1 MAQRR
6 LSYFDRINDSILLG
20 ASASFNSNRLSKLTD
35 QGAHVQLSSV
45 SPNIGSPFCFPIS
58 GCSAN
63 QLFFDIPPL
72 PAHLH
77 LFRLPDIEIY
87 TLDYPVSSSSMV

>member
-58 GCSAN
+58 GYSAN
-63 QLFFDIPPL
+63 QPMSIATAPT
-72 PAHLH
+72 AHLH
-77 LFRLPDIEIY
+77 LLRLPNIEIY
-87 TLDYPVSSSSMV
+87 TLDYSVSSPSVL

>member
-63 QLFFDIPPL
+63 QLMPIATAL
-72 PAHLH
+72 TAYLH
-77 LFRLPDIEIY
+77 LFRLPNIKIY
-87 TLDYPVSSSSMV
+87 TLDYSVSSPSVL